1 MCMKRLSLL
10 IFLLVVI
17 TGVYAQKISGV
28 VTNADTGEPVP
39 FATIAVKGHTVGT
52 NTDSDGKFTI
62 EVPAGAKVIVASYVG
77 MVTKEVIVGNS
88 SFLNIQMNPVD
99 QALDEIVV
107 TAMGIKKE
115 KKALGYSVQDINSEE
130 LLKNK
135 NTNVINSLNGK
146 IAGVNIT
153 QSGGAAGAGSNIV
166 IRGGTSLERDNQPL
180 FVVDGI
186 IYDNGTNVGGNS
198 AFDGALR
205 TATTFSN
212 RVMDIN
218 PEDVESMSVLKG
230 PTAAA
235 LYGSRAAAGVIIIT
249 TKKGQEGA
257 VNVSLSSR
265 LSLNWVNRYPE
276 QQNKYKR
283 GTYNTAGVFDDY
295 TTQSWGDAFGEGE
308 TMYNNIED
316 FFDTAVTWDNNLSI
330 SGGSKNGSF
339 YLSAANT
346 DQGSIIPKTGLKRN
360 AFRFN
365 GEQKYGGL
373 VVSTNMAY
381 SVTNND
387 KTFTSTG
394 LYGSGGIGAMQSVYT
409 YARSEDMTHYLNDD
423 GTRWRMFPSQAIADD
438 VDNPYWI
445 INKDKLKDKTTRFTG
460 AINADYKVA
469 DWFKIMYKG
478 GTDRYTTNSSTL
490 LYPGSGVIVKYQNGM
505 MSESD
510 YTYEALSSNLM
521 LSFKHQISDFD
532 LNLLVGHNV
541 EDTKYKV
548 SRRMGYDF
556 EVDNLFS
563 FGNILDANKRFQDNL
578 SRKRLVG
585 VYGEFRPSY
594 KNFLYLGVTV
604 RNDWSSTLLESQD
617 PARGGKSYI
626 YPSVDGSFL
635 FTELLPK
642 SDLLS
647 FGKIRASW
655 AKVGKDTEPY
665 ATNTYLWDPRE
676 YLGGAGL
683 TNSWTRGNAGLVPE
697 ETRSTEFGTEMR
709 FLKGRLSFDYAYYRN
724 ESKNQII
731 TPRMSQTTGYILV
744 KTNGGLIVNK
754 GMELSISGIPVETKD
769 FTWTTTLNLS
779 GNRGKVKNLPEG
791 LSILYVTDVQVGT
804 AKAASFGGGNFMA
817 ISGSKWSRDD
827 AGNVILDAKT
837 GMPTSDKLETYE
849 IGNREPK
856 LIGGLNNSLQ
866 YKNWNLSFLLD
877 FRIGGDIY
885 NGTDYTMTNAGM
897 SKRSQDR
904 ESITINGVVQSG
916 SEYVAK
922 TYVFDADKFYNIND
936 YSQVVSST
944 EVGAISGKNIIQK
957 YWQTYYPLEASNYM
971 TKTNWLRLRSVSL
984 SYDVPK
990 SFLAKA
996 KVIKALTVNMTGT
1009 NLLLLTNYKGM
1020 DPENSAAG
1028 SGVTGSGSA
1037 GIDLN
1042 GTPSTAGMTFGVN
1055 VTF

>member
-1 MCMKRLSLL
+1 MKRLSLL
-10 IFLLVVI
+10 IFLLVAI

-52 NTDSDGKFTI
+52 NTDSDGKFAV

-88 SFLNIQMNPVD
+88 SFLNIQLKPVD

-330 SGGSKNGSF
+330 SGGSKNGRF

-365 GEQKYGGL
+365 GEQKYGNL
-373 VVSTNMAY
+373 VVGTNLAY
-381 SVTNND
+381 SVTNNN

-510 YTYEALSSNLM
+510 YTYENLSSNFM
-521 LSFKHQISDFD
+521 LNFEHKISDFD
-532 LNLLVGHNV
+532 FNLLLGHSI
-541 EDTKYKV
+541 EDTRYKV
-548 SRRMGYDF
+548 SRRMGYSF
-556 EVDNLFS
+556 EVDDFFS
-563 FGNILDANKRFQDNL
+563 FGNIVDANKRFQDNL

-585 VYGEFRPSY
+585 VYGEFRASY
-594 KNFLYLGVTV
+594 KSFLYLGITG
-604 RNDWSSTLLESQD
+604 RNDWSSTLLKSLD
-617 PARGGKSYI
+617 PPVGGKSYF
-626 YPSVDGSFL
+626 YPSVNGSFL

-655 AKVGKDTEPY
+655 AKVGKDTDPY
-665 ATNTYLWDPRE
+665 STNTYLWDPRE
-676 YLGGAGL
+676 YLGGTGL
-683 TNSWTRGNAGLVPE
+683 TNSWTRGNAWLVPE
-697 ETRSTEFGTEMR
+697 ETRSTEFGAEMR
-709 FLKGRLSFDYAYYRN
+709 FLKGRLSFDYAYYRG

-754 GMELSISGIPVETKD
+754 GMELSISGIPIETKD
-769 FTWTTTLNLS
+769 FSWTTTLNLS
-779 GNRGKVKNLPEG
+779 GNRGKVKDLPEG

-804 AKAASFGGGNFMA
+804 AKAASFNGGNFMA

-944 EVGAISGKNIIQK
+944 EAGAISGKNIIQK

-990 SFLAKA
+990 SFLAKT

>member
-944 EVGAISGKNIIQK
+944 EAGAISGKNIIQK

>member
-697 ETRSTEFGTEMR
+697 ETRSTEFGTEMH

-944 EVGAISGKNIIQK
+944 EAGAISGKNIIQK

>member
-1 MCMKRLSLL
+1 MKRLSLL

-944 EVGAISGKNIIQK
+944 EAGAISGKNIIQK